1 MLQLQTKKDGLL
13 LVSLRG
19 SPSLVI
25 AKITERIVP
34 GSTRFLRKLKK
45 KRRIVEKIR
54 TAKSEF
60 VFGSSLVRKDCAGIE

>member
-34 GSTRFLRKLKK
+34 GSTRFLKKLKK
-45 KRRIVEKIR
+45 GAELLKK
-54 TAKSEF
+54 
-60 VFGSSLVRKDCAGIE
+60 